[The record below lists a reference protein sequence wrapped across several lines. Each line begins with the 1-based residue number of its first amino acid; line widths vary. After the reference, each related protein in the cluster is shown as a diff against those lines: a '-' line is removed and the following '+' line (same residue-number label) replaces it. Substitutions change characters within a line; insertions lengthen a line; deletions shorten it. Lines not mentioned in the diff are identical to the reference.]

1 MPVRRRMPRKRPLRG
16 TRRYRKYAS
25 LRRGITAFQPTFSE
39 TFYGGVIG
47 ATQTGG
53 GAGGIFQVK
62 FNQIPEY
69 MNYVNLYNTYQIRS
83 VQVLL
88 IPTQP
93 VNTQTAAPIDPPR
106 ITFAV
111 QSTSDFATPTA
122 ELDVLNDN
130 GCKIRLMQKPLKI
143 RASMRPQLSLT
154 DNTSAVQVPV
164 TQTSKRAQWLSTG
177 TKGVDVEHAGIT
189 WWVKQ
194 NYATAQASEINVYY
208 KVFFA
213 MRDPK

>member
-1 MPVRRRMPRKRPLRG
+1 MPKFPARTRRPRRG
-16 TRRYRKYAS
+16 TKRYRKYATI
-25 LRRGITAFQPTFSE
+25 RRGITAYQPSFSE

-47 ATQTGG
+47 ATQASG

-69 MNYVNLYNTYQIRS
+69 QNYVNLYNTYQIRS

-93 VNTQTAAPIDPPR
+93 VNTQVAVPVDPPR

-111 QSTSDFATPTA
+111 QSTSDFSAPTA

-130 GCKIRLMQKPLKI
+130 GCKIRLLQKPLKI

-154 DNTSAVQVPV
+154 DNTSAVQVAV
-164 TQTSKRAQWLSTG
+164 TQTSKRSQWLSTG
-177 TKGVDVEHAGIT
+177 TKGVDVEHSGIT
-189 WWVKQ
+189 WWCKQ
-194 NYATAQASEINVYY
+194 NYAAAQASEINVYY

>member
-1 MPVRRRMPRKRPLRG
+1 MPYRKPRLLKKRKLR
-16 TRRYRKYAS
+16 TRRYKRYTQMRGS
-25 LRRGITAFQPTFSE
+25 LMAYQPTFSE

-47 ATQTGG
+47 ATQTAG

-69 MNYVNLYNTYQIRS
+69 QNYVNLYNTYQIRS

-93 VNTQTAAPIDPPR
+93 VNTQTGNPIDPPR

-143 RASMRPQLSLT
+143 RASMRPQLSVT
-154 DNTSAVQVPV
+154 DNTSSAAVAV
-164 TQTSKRAQWLSTG
+164 TQTSKRSQWLSTS
-177 TKGVDVEHAGIT
+177 TKGTDVEHSGIT
-189 WWVKQ
+189 WWCKQ
-194 NYATAQASEINVYY
+194 NYALAQASEINVYY